1 MKIRELQ
8 TYNKDSMKFPELFIR
23 HGVRISLSI
32 AVLVMLL
39 LNTTGVIH
47 LGFINRL
54 ENFTYDVRLNL
65 MMPATL
71 DERIV
76 IIDIDEKSLQEQG
89 RWPWGRHKLAQMLDK
104 LFEEYKVKVLGFDVV
119 FAEKDDSSGLKSLEE
134 IGDSHLKSDTNFRA
148 LVDQLRPKLDYD
160 QLFADS
166 IKGRNVVLGF
176 YFLPQGRSQISGEL
190 PPPSFVDGSFKGKSI
205 AFSIAEG
212 YGANLPVLQKNAIA
226 AGHFNPDPDEDGIS
240 RKVPMLMSYQGNY
253 YEALSIAVARI
264 ALGVDKPQAGFAEGL
279 GVNAKYAGLEWLKLG
294 DKRIPVDENVA
305 ALIPYRGKQGSFPY
319 VSASDV
325 LNGKVSPEVLKD
337 KIVLVGTTAPG
348 LMDLRAT
355 PVQNVY
361 AGVEIHANMI
371 AGILDQNIKE
381 RPGYTLGAEFV
392 MLLLAGLLLALLLPV
407 LNPLW
412 ATALTAGIL
421 TVSVLFNL
429 VVWQMG
435 NLVLPLAPVLLLIG
449 LIYVLNM
456 SYGFFVESRGKR
468 QLAGL
473 FGQYVPP
480 ELVDEMSKDP
490 DAFSLE
496 GESRELTVLFSDVR
510 GFTTI
515 SEGLDPKELTL
526 LMNEFLTPMTHV
538 IHHNRGTIDKYMG
551 DAIMAF
557 WGAPLHD
564 PEHAS
569 HAVKAGM
576 EMIERLNALQNE
588 FSARGW
594 PEIKIGV
601 GLNTGEM
608 TVGNMG
614 SEFRMAYTVMG
625 DAVNLG
631 SRLESLTKNYGVYM
645 IVSEFTKDKAPEYL
659 YRELDIVRVKGKDK
673 PVAIYEPI
681 CLQGHEDKAIKDE
694 LKLYRETL
702 KLYRSQNWD
711 LAELQFLNLHK
722 MSARYLYQMYAE
734 RVAYFRQNPP
744 GQDWDG
750 VFTFQ
755 TK

>member
-1 MKIRELQ
+1 MR
-8 TYNKDSMKFPELFIR
+8 FPESFRR
-23 HGVRISLSI
+23 HGVRIGLSI

-39 LNTTGVIH
+39 LNTTGILH
-47 LGFINRL
+47 LGFIDRL

-65 MMPATL
+65 MMPSTL
-71 DERIV
+71 DQRIV
-76 IIDIDEKSLQEQG
+76 IVDIDEKSLQEQG
-89 RWPWGRHKLAQMLDK
+89 RWPWGRNKLARMLDN
-104 LFEEYKVKVLGFDVV
+104 LFDEYKVKVVGFDVV
-119 FAEKDDSSGLKSLEE
+119 FAEKDDSSGLKNLEALGE
-134 IGDSHLKSDTNFRA
+134 QQLKSDTNFHA
-148 LVDQLRPKLDYD
+148 LVDQLRPALDYD
-160 QLFADS
+160 QVFAKS

-176 YFLPQGRSQISGEL
+176 YFLPQGRTQTSGVL
-190 PPPSFVDGSFKGKSI
+190 PPPSFVDGSFKGKNI
-205 AFSIAEG
+205 AFNVAEG
-212 YGANLPVLQKNAIA
+212 YGANLPVLQQNAIA

-240 RKVPMLMSYQGNY
+240 RKVPMVMAFQGKY
-253 YEALSIAVARI
+253 YESLSMAVARI
-264 ALGVDKPQAGFAEGL
+264 ALGVDKPQAGFANGL
-279 GVNAKYAGLEWLKLG
+279 GVDTKYAGLEWLKLG

-305 ALIPYRGKQGSFPY
+305 SLIPYRGKQGSFPY
-319 VSASDV
+319 VSATDV
-325 LNGKVSPEVLKD
+325 LNGKVSPEILKD
-337 KIVLVGTTAPG
+337 RIVLIGTTAPG

-392 MLLLAGLLLALLLPV
+392 MLLLAGLLLAVLLPM

-412 ATALTAGIL
+412 ATALAAGIL

-429 VVWQMG
+429 VIWQMG
-435 NLVLPLAPVLLLIG
+435 NLVLPLAPILLMIV

-480 ELVDEMSKDP
+480 ELVDEMSRDP

-515 SEGLDPKELTL
+515 SEGLDPKALTQ

-557 WGAPLHD
+557 WGAPLDD
-564 PEHAS
+564 PDHAA

-576 EMIERLNALQNE
+576 EMIQSLAELQKV
-588 FSARGW
+588 FSAKGW

-645 IVSEFTKDKAPEYL
+645 IVSEFTKEKAPAYL
-659 YRELDIVRVKGKDK
+659 YRELDIVRVKGKDE
-673 PVAIYEPI
+673 PVAIYEPV
-681 CLQGHEDKAIKDE
+681 CLMGEEDKATKDE

-722 MSARYLYQMYAE
+722 MYGRYLYQMYAE
-734 RVAYFRQNPP
+734 RVAFFRQNPP
-744 GQDWDG
+744 GTDWDG
-750 VFTFQ
+750 VFTYQ